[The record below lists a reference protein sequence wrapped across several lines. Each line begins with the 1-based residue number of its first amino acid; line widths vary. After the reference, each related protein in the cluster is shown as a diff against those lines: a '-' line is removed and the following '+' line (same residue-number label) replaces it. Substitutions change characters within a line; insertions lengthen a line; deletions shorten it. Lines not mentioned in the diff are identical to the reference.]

1 MFTSILV
8 PMDGSK
14 HAQKAAH
21 VAVDL
26 AKKYGAKVVF
36 MTVTRKFQVSD
47 NLRRFMQAENLM
59 GEPQYL
65 IDEMTKHI
73 MSDARDYAKQ
83 EGLAKFE
90 VIVREGQP
98 ARTIVE
104 YAKNHDVDLIVMGSR
119 GLGDVE
125 GALLGSVSHKV
136 SNLAPCMV
144 TTVK

>member
-1 MFTSILV
+1 MFNKILV

-14 HAQKAAH
+14 HASKAAH

-26 AKKYGAKVVF
+26 GKKYDAQVIF

-47 NLRRFMQAENLM
+47 SLRRFMQAENLM

-65 IDEMTKHI
+65 IDEMTKYI
-73 MSDARDYAKQ
+73 MTEARDYAKQ
-83 EGLAKFE
+83 EGLAKFD

-98 ARTIVE
+98 ARTIVD
-104 YAKNHDVDLIVMGSR
+104 YAKDHDIDLIVMGSR
-119 GLGDVE
+119 GIGDVE
-125 GALLGSVSHKV
+125 GTLLGSVSHKV
-136 SNLAPCMV
+136 ANLASCMV

>member
-1 MFTSILV
+1 MFNKILV
-8 PMDGSK
+8 PLDGSK

-26 AKKYGAKVVF
+26 AKKYDSRVVF

-47 NLRRFMQAENLM
+47 NIRRFMQAENLM

-65 IDEMTKHI
+65 IDEMTKYI
-73 MSDARDYAKQ
+73 MDEAKDYAKSQ
-83 EGLAKFE
+83 ALSKFE

-104 YAKNHDVDLIVMGSR
+104 YARDHDIDMIIMGSR
-119 GLGDVE
+119 GLGDVG

-136 SNLAPCMV
+136 SNLATCMV

>member
-1 MFTSILV
+1 MFNKILV
-8 PMDGSK
+8 PLDGSK

-26 AKKYGAKVVF
+26 AKKYDSQVIF
-36 MTVTRKFQVSD
+36 MTVTRKFAMTD
-47 NLRRFMQAENLM
+47 NIRRFMQAENLM

-65 IDEMTKHI
+65 IDEMTKYI
-73 MSDARDYAKQ
+73 MDEAKDYAKSQ
-83 EGLAKFE
+83 ALGKFE

-104 YAKNHDVDLIVMGSR
+104 YARDHDIDLIVMGSR
-119 GLGDVE
+119 GLGDVG

-136 SNLAPCMV
+136 SNLATCMV

>member
-1 MFTSILV
+1 MFNKILV

-26 AKKYGAKVVF
+26 AKKYDSRVIF
-36 MTVTRKFQVSD
+36 MTVTRKFEVSD

-73 MSDARDYAKQ
+73 MKDAKDYAKQ
-83 EGLAKFE
+83 EGLSRCE

-104 YAKNHDVDLIVMGSR
+104 YARDHDIDLIIMGSR

-136 SNLAPCMV
+136 SNLASCMV